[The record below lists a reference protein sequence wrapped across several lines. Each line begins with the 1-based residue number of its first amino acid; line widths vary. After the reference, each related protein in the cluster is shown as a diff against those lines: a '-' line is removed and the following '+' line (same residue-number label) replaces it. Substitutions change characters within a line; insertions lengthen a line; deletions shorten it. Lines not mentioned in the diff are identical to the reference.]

1 MKVKNLATFFHSM
14 DQYLGYL
21 DAART
26 LLALGMLGYAGVVD
40 MRTRE
45 VHDLLWVVAGASALL
60 LDAYELL
67 LGSLSLYQLAVAVGF
82 MGVVGLALWFFRL
95 MGEAD
100 VFAFFVLALIHPK
113 APVYLGALWGWSPVF
128 FPFTMLSNTAVAG
141 IVAPLITALGNVTVK
156 LRGVDLFERAR
167 GLSGP
172 RRIVLLFTARYV
184 RLAGVRGPPF
194 QYPLEGAGELS
205 LRPDLWD
212 DGAAQKTFM
221 ELRSRGYKWTW
232 VSATLP
238 YIVVMA
244 AGYLLSV
251 IFGDVIFWILFTV
264 L

>member
-1 MKVKNLATFFHSM
+1 M
-14 DQYLGYL
+14 DQYLVYL

-26 LLALGMLGYAGVVD
+26 LMALGMLGYAGVKD
-40 MRTRE
+40 LRTRE
-45 VHDLLWVVAGASALL
+45 VHDLLWVVVGGSALL
-60 LDAYELL
+60 LDVYELF
-67 LGSLSLYQLAVAVGF
+67 LGSISLFQLALAVGI
-82 MGVVGLALWFFRL
+82 MGLVGLALWFFRL

-100 VFAFFVLALIHPK
+100 ILAFFVLALIHPR
-113 APVYLGALWGWSPVF
+113 APAYLGAFWGWSPVF

-141 IVAPLITALGNVTVK
+141 IVAPLITVIGNVVVK

-172 RRIVLLFTARYV
+172 SRIALLFTARYV
-184 RLAGVRGPPF
+184 RLEGVRGPPF
-194 QYPLEGAGELS
+194 QYPLEGAGGLS
-205 LRPDLWD
+205 LRPDIWD
-212 DGAAQKTFM
+212 DGAAEKTFT
-221 ELRSRGYKWTW
+221 ELRGRGYEWTW

-251 IFGDVIFWILFTV
+251 IFGDIIFWIMFAV